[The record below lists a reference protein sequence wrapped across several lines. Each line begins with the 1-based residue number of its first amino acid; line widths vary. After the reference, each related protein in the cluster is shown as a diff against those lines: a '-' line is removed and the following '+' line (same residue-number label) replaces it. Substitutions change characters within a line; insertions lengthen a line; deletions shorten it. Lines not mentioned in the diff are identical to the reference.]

1 MTDEELIAR
10 LRACANGM
18 GSFKS
23 NQGDY
28 GICDDAADRI
38 KALEAEMGLMIRES
52 ENMLQM
58 YRNVQAAREHE
69 HKRAEQALSASAA
82 AYEAAGEIAAE
93 FIHRRLYEANMPA
106 CSYHSRDIKAAI
118 RALATPDQTAAL
130 DRVRAEANAEGMR
143 AAYDSLFK
151 HPGFLH
157 QISGQTFKA
166 VKLEDAAEGILAA
179 ITKEVV

>member
-82 AYEAAGEIAAE
+82 AYEAAASDKVIAGIWAQYGSLE
-93 FIHRRLYEANMPA
+93 Q
-106 CSYHSRDIKAAI
+106 SKDVI
-118 RALATPDQTAAL
+118 RALSTPDQTAAL
-130 DRVRAEANAEGMR
+130 DRVRAEAKAEGMR

-179 ITKEVV
+179 IPKQEQNHD

>member
-10 LRACANGM
+10 LRACANGN

-28 GICDDAADRI
+28 GVCDDAADRI
-38 KALEAEMGLMIRES
+38 E
-52 ENMLQM
+52 
-58 YRNVQAAREHE
+58 
-69 HKRAEQALSASAA
+69 ALSLGVKYERALRIASDAASAA
-82 AYEAAGEIAAE
+82 AYEAAAEWCADEALNCDDAAKWGGGPK
-93 FIHRRLYEANMPA
+93 YVAD
-106 CSYHSRDIKAAI
+106 CKAAAYALRNACNHI
-118 RALATPDQTAAL
+118 RALATPEQTAAL
-130 DRVRAEANAEGMR
+130 DRVRAEAKAEGMR

-179 ITKEVV
+179 IPKGGV

>member
-1 MTDEELIAR
+1 MTDEELIAVIRSAPWSDGFPYLR
-10 LRACANGM
+10 LT
-18 GSFKS
+18 
-23 NQGDY
+23 
-28 GICDDAADRI
+28 ADRI
-38 KALEAEMGLMIRES
+38 EALKTEVARLKAGWEDANAAALTNAYDLYAAE
-52 ENMLQM
+52 
-58 YRNVQAAREHE
+58 
-69 HKRAEQALSASAA
+69 AA

-93 FIHRRLYEANMPA
+93 FIHRRLYEANMPV
-106 CSYHSRDIKAAI
+106 CSYHSRDIKTAI

-130 DRVRAEANAEGMR
+130 DRMRAEANAEGMR

-179 ITKEVV
+179 IPKEGV